1 MNISAPFLRR
11 PIATTLLTIAL
22 VLAGALAFTALPV
35 SPLPQVD
42 FPTISI
48 NAGLPGGSPETMA
61 SSVATPLERQLGRI
75 AGVTEMTSQSTLGST
90 SITIQFDLDRNIDAA
105 ARDVMAAI
113 NAAKGQLPANLPSNP
128 SYRKVNP
135 SDAPVMILSLT
146 SDTYGKGRMY
156 DSASTIL
163 AQKISQIDGVGQ
175 VTVGGSSLPGVRVEA
190 NPTALNKYGIGLN
203 QMKNVLA
210 DANSNIPKGQ
220 LSGDHRMLDIEADD
234 QLFKA
239 VDYKPLVIVY
249 RNGAPVRISDVAQ
262 VVDSTENIR
271 TAGYSNGKPAV
282 LLIISRQPNANIID
296 TVDRITAIIP
306 ELQAEIPRDIKL
318 AVVMDR
324 TTTIRAS
331 VHDVEKT
338 LVISI
343 LLVILVVFFF
353 LRNARATFIPGI
365 AVPASLIGTFG
376 VMYLLGYSIDN
387 LSMMA
392 LTISTGFVVDDAIVV
407 LENVTRHME
416 ENPNLG
422 PLEAA
427 RLGAQEI
434 GFTVLSMS
442 ISLISVFIPLLL
454 MGGIVGR
461 LFREF
466 AVVLSTAVLISMVI
480 SLTTTPMMC
489 SRLLRPE
496 REIKRGRFYYWSERL
511 FERIIGSYDR
521 ALTTVLRHPAITLL
535 VLLATVLLNFYLF
548 YIIPKGFFPEQD
560 VGRLSGSLVSD
571 QATSFQA
578 MQPRLQEMIHI
589 IQQDPAVDTVV
600 GFTGGGSVNTANCFI
615 TLKPLN
621 VRKASAEQII
631 NRLRPKLSHIPGGT
645 LYLQAQQDIRVGGR
659 MGNAMYQYTLV
670 SDDLGDVA
678 TWAPKLLDALKKV
691 PEITD
696 VNSDQQDKGHQV
708 ILDYDR
714 PTAARFGITSQL
726 IDSTLNEAFGQS
738 DASTMY
744 TALNQYHVVLE
755 VAPKYWQSPET
766 LKDIYVQS
774 PTSGNMVPLSAFST
788 YQRDTAPLNI
798 NHQGQFPAVTLSFNL
813 ALGKSLG
820 DAVNAISDTER
831 KIGFP
836 TTIRG
841 SFQGT
846 AKAYQDSLKNEP
858 WLIAAALATVY
869 IILGILYESFV
880 HPITILSTLPSAG
893 VGAVLALLVTHT
905 DLSIIAI
912 IGVILLIGI
921 VKKNAIM
928 MIDFAL
934 TLERRDNK
942 SPREAIHA
950 ACLLRFRPILMTTMA
965 AILGAV
971 PLAFGTG
978 TGSELR
984 QPLGIAIIGG
994 LLLSQVLTLFTT
1006 PVVYLSL
1013 DRWRLWLSERNAPW
1027 WYPWW
1032 LSDPIWYTKAR
1043 SERNA
1048 ELSPSNPNAPTPS

>member
-416 ENPNLG
+416 ENPALG

-442 ISLISVFIPLLL
+442 VSLISVFIPLLL

-496 REIKRGRFYYWSERL
+496 REIKRGWFFHWSERL

-521 ALTTVLRHPAITLL
+521 ALTTVLRHPTITLL

-578 MQPRLQEMIHI
+578 MEPRLKEMIRI
-589 IQQDPAVDTVV
+589 IQQDPAVETVV
-600 GFTGGGSVNTANCFI
+600 GFTGGGGVNTANCFI
-615 TLKPLN
+615 MLKPLN

-631 NRLRPKLSHIPGGT
+631 NRLRPKLSHIPGGS

-714 PTAARFGITSQL
+714 ATAARFGITSQL

-755 VAPKYWQSPET
+755 VAPQYWQSPET

-774 PTSGNMVPLSAFST
+774 PTSGDMVPLSAFST

-820 DAVNAISDTER
+820 DAVNAISDAER
-831 KIGFP
+831 SIGFP
-836 TTIRG
+836 ATIRG

-942 SPREAIHA
+942 SPQEAIHA

-1013 DRWRLWLSERNAPW
+1013 DRLRLRMLERKSRRQQSQGEEP
-1027 WYPWW
+1027 
-1032 LSDPIWYTKAR
+1032 
-1043 SERNA
+1043 
-1048 ELSPSNPNAPTPS
+1048 SPSITPAPTRS

>member
-1 MNISAPFLRR
+1 MNISEPFLQR
-11 PIATTLLTIAL
+11 PIATTLLTFAL
-22 VLAGALAFTALPV
+22 VLAGAVAFTSLPV

-48 NAGLPGGSPETMA
+48 SASLPGGSPETMA

-75 AGVTEMTSQSTLGST
+75 AGVTEMTSSSSLGTS
-90 SITIQFDLDRNIDAA
+90 SITIQFDLDRNIDGA

-113 NAAKGQLPANLPSNP
+113 NASKSQLPADLPSNP

-135 SDAPVMILSLT
+135 SDAPIMILALT

-156 DSASTIL
+156 DAASTIL
-163 AQKISQIDGVGQ
+163 AQKISQVDGVGQ
-175 VTVGGSSLPGVRVEA
+175 VTVGGSSLPGVRVET
-190 NPTALNKYGIGLN
+190 NPMALNKYGIGL
-203 QMKNVLA
+203 QDVQTALA
-210 DANSNIPKGQ
+210 NANSNIPKGQ
-220 LSGDHRMLDIEADD
+220 ISSAHQMLDIQADD

-249 RNGAPVRISDVAQ
+249 RNGAPVRVSDVAD

-271 TAGYSNGKPAV
+271 TAGYSGSKPSV
-282 LLIISRQPNANIID
+282 LIIIFRQPNANIID
-296 TVDRITAIIP
+296 TVDRVTALMP
-306 ELQAEIPRDIKL
+306 ELQAEVPRDIKL

-343 LLVILVVFFF
+343 LLVILVVFVF

-365 AVPASLIGTFG
+365 AVPASLVGTFG
-376 VMYLLGYSIDN
+376 VMYLLNYSIDN

-416 ENPNLG
+416 ENPDLG

-427 RLGAQEI
+427 RLGAKEI

-442 ISLISVFIPLLL
+442 VSLISVFIPLLL

-496 REIKRGRFYYWSERL
+496 KEIKRGWFYHRSERM
-511 FERIIGSYDR
+511 FEGMIGAYDR
-521 ALTTVLRHPAITLL
+521 ALTAVLRHPAITLL

-548 YIIPKGFFPEQD
+548 YTIPKGFFPEQD
-560 VGRLSGSLVSD
+560 VGRLSGSLVAD
-571 QATSFQA
+571 QSASFQA
-578 MQPRLQEMIHI
+578 MEPRLKEMIRI
-589 IQQDPAVDTVV
+589 IQEDPAVETVV
-600 GFTGGGSVNTANCFI
+600 GFTGGGGVNTANCFI

-621 VRKASAEQII
+621 VRKLSAAQVI
-631 NRLRPKLSHIPGGT
+631 NRLRPKLSHIPGGS

-659 MGNAMYQYTLV
+659 AGNAMYQYTLV

-678 TWAPKLLDALKKV
+678 NWAPKLLDALKKV

-714 PTAARFGITSQL
+714 DTAARFGITSQL
-726 IDSTLNEAFGQS
+726 IDSTLNNAFGQS

-744 TALNQYHVVLE
+744 TSLNQYHVVLE
-755 VAPKYWQSPET
+755 VAPPYWQNPET
-766 LKDIYVQS
+766 LKDIYVRS
-774 PTSGNMVPLSAFST
+774 AAGAMVPLSAFST
-788 YQRDTAPLNI
+788 YKRDTAPLTI

-820 DAVNAISDTER
+820 DAVNAIADAER

-836 TTIRG
+836 ATIRG

-893 VGAVLALLVTHT
+893 VGAVLALMVTHT

-942 SPREAIHA
+942 SPREAIHE

-1013 DRWRLWLSERNAPW
+1013 DRLRLRMLERK
-1027 WYPWW
+1027 
-1032 LSDPIWYTKAR
+1032 DR
-1043 SERNA
+1043 RHRGE
-1048 ELSPSNPNAPTPS
+1048 ELSPSATPAPTQS